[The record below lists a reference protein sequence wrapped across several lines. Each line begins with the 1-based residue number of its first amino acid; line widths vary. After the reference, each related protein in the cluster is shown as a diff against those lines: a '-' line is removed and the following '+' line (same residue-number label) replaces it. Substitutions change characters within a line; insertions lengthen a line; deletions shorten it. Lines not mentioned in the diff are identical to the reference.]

1 MPLETWLMFVLVSA
15 LPAMSPGPAVLLA
28 ISNALRFGASATAI
42 SALGN
47 AVGLFILGFAVAYG
61 LDALL
66 ARSAIL
72 FTALKFAGG
81 LYLAWLGIRLIRN
94 RAAFELPDAHA
105 APARVKSA
113 VGLFLE
119 ALLVALTNPKAVLLL
134 AALMPHFLAAGPHPL
149 TVAILA
155 GTYAGLCFVNH
166 ILLGALGGR
175 LRHGLSSVR
184 VRTWLRGGL
193 GACFI
198 GFGGALAAMSR

>member
-1 MPLETWLMFVLVSA
+1 MPLETWLLFVLVA
-15 LPAMSPGPAVLLA
+15 ILPAMSPGPAVLLA
-28 ISNALRFGASATAI
+28 IGNALRFGAGATAI

-66 ARSAIL
+66 AGSAVL

-94 RAAFELPDAHA
+94 KAAFDLPGAGA
-105 APARVKSA
+105 TGAKSPA
-113 VGLFLE
+113 GLFLE

-134 AALMPHFLAAGPHPL
+134 AALLPHFLSEGPKAV
-149 TVAILA
+149 TVVILA

-166 ILLGALGGR
+166 ILLGLLGGR
-175 LRHGLSSVR
+175 LRRSFASARLKG
-184 VRTWLRGGL
+184 WLRGSL
-193 GACFI
+193 GASFI

>member
-1 MPLETWLMFVLVSA
+1 MPLETWLMFVLVA
-15 LPAMSPGPAVLLA
+15 TLPAMSPGPAVLLA
-28 ISNALRFGASATAI
+28 ISNALRFGAGATAI

-47 AVGLFILGFAVAYG
+47 AIGLFILGFMVAYG

-66 ARSAIL
+66 ARSAML

-94 RAAFELPDAHA
+94 KAAFDLPEVGN
-105 APARVKSA
+105 ARAKSS

-134 AALMPHFLAAGPHPL
+134 AALMPHFLAAGPHIL

-155 GTYAGLCFVNH
+155 ATYAGLCFVNH
-166 ILLGALGGR
+166 ILLGALGSR
-175 LRHGLSSVR
+175 LRHGLSSAR
-184 VRTWLRGGL
+184 VQTWVRGGL

>member
-1 MPLETWLMFVLVSA
+1 MPLETWLMFVLVA
-15 LPAMSPGPAVLLA
+15 TLPAMSPGPAVLLA
-28 ISNALRFGASATAI
+28 ISNALRFGAGATAI

-47 AVGLFILGFAVAYG
+47 SLGLFILSFAVAYG

-66 ARSAIL
+66 ARSALL

-81 LYLAWLGIRLIRN
+81 LYLAWLGIKLIRN
-94 RAAFELPDAHA
+94 KAAFDLPEVGSTRA
-105 APARVKSA
+105 KSPS
-113 VGLFLE
+113 GLFLE

-134 AALMPHFLAAGPHPL
+134 AALMPHFLAAGPQAL

-155 GTYAGLCFVNH
+155 ATYAGLCFLNH
-166 ILLGALGGR
+166 MLLGALGGR
-175 LRHGLSSVR
+175 LRRGLASAR
-184 VRTWLRGGL
+184 VRALLRGGL